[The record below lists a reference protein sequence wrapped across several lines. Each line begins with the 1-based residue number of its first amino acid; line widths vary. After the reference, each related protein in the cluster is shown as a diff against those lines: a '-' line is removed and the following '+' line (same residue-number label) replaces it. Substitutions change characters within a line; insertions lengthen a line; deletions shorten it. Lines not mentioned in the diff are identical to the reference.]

1 MLKNRNTEIIQSK
14 EEPKNDRYILK
25 RGSLSKNRLQ
35 LQHSVFEESG
45 IRFLKE
51 SGVRAGARLLE
62 VACGPGFMTRC
73 LAELVGPTGG
83 VDAFDIS
90 SSYVSAAKQKTHDL
104 PYVRIHQSDIYGYE
118 PEGFYDCI
126 YCRMILHHLEDPV
139 GAIRHLAKWLVPGGL
154 FICEEPPTCE
164 GAYAFPTSKALAVLS
179 ALAVSLSYKN
189 NMQYDIAYKLPIVL
203 KESGLSICSHG
214 LFQPLLV
221 GEDRGLLLMGLEE
234 AGPIFIKEELL
245 TRVEYERLYQD
256 LHDDLKSADEVRFSR
271 MFQCCA
277 VKK

>member
-1 MLKNRNTEIIQSK
+1 MQLKEK
-14 EEPKNDRYILK
+14 AVGDRYVLK
-25 RGSLSKNRLQ
+25 RGSLSKTRLQ
-35 LQHSVFEESG
+35 LQHSVFEASSIG
-45 IRFLKE
+45 FLKE
-51 SGVRAGARLLE
+51 SGVRAGASLLE

-73 LAELVGPTGG
+73 LAELVGPAGR

-139 GAIRHLAKWLVPGGL
+139 SAIRHLVKWLAPGGL

-164 GAYAFPTSKALAVLS
+164 GAYAFPTSKALGVLS
-179 ALAVSLSYKN
+179 ALAVSLFYKK
-189 NMQYDIAYKLPIVL
+189 NMQYDIAYKLPMAF
-203 KESGLSICSHG
+203 KESGLSVCGYSV
-214 LFQPLLV
+214 FQPVLAR
-221 GEDRGLLLMGLEE
+221 EDRELLLMGLEE
-234 AGPIFIKEELL
+234 AGPLFIKEELL
-245 TRVEYERLYQD
+245 TRVEYDKLYQD
-256 LHDDLKSADEVRFSR
+256 LRDDLKSADEVRFSR